1 MKEGDFMKFE
11 IKNLGV
17 LVFEKEILNNFN
29 LEINTGEIHAI
40 MGPNGVG
47 KSTLSK
53 VIMGD
58 KNYKVKS
65 GDILYNDKSILNLD
79 TSERSKLGIFLA
91 MQNPIEIDGVTN
103 QDFLRTAISIR
114 NGKNIGLYDFIL
126 KSEKALDELKMDRSM
141 IHRNLNSGFSG
152 GEKKKNE
159 VLQIKLL
166 KPNFIILD
174 ELDSGLDIDSLKIVC
189 DNINEY
195 LKENKN
201 VSVLIITHYPRILE
215 YIKPDFVH
223 IMLNGQLVKTA
234 DISLAL
240 EVEKNGY
247 KNVLDKTNIID
258 GEVNHE

>member
-1 MKEGDFMKFE
+1 MKFE

-17 LVFEKEILNNFN
+17 LVSEKEILNNFN

-65 GDILYNDKSILNLD
+65 GDILYNNSSILNLD

-114 NGKNIGLYDFIL
+114 DGKNIGLYEFIV
-126 KSEKALDELKMDRSM
+126 KSEKDSL
-141 IHRNLNSGFSG
+141 FC
-152 GEKKKNE
+152 NE
-159 VLQIKLL
+159 VPSHK
-166 KPNFIILD
+166 K
-174 ELDSGLDIDSLKIVC
+174 S
-189 DNINEY
+189 
-195 LKENKN
+195 
-201 VSVLIITHYPRILE
+201 
-215 YIKPDFVH
+215 
-223 IMLNGQLVKTA
+223 
-234 DISLAL
+234 
-240 EVEKNGY
+240 
-247 KNVLDKTNIID
+247 
-258 GEVNHE
+258 